1 MIRPAAVT
9 LFAALSFTAAMPTGC
24 ASSPNQGY
32 SFASPYNESIRTV
45 SVPVFDNETFH
56 RAVGV
61 RLTEAIAK
69 EINRSTPWIVA
80 PADRAHTALSGVV
93 RDTRLRDLSTNDDS
107 GLVQEL
113 AMQLTVDFTWTD
125 NRTGQTLVARRRFT
139 GAGAFIPALGVGERI
154 EVAEQGTIEDL
165 ARAIVAELRSE
176 W

>member
-1 MIRPAAVT
+1 MIRCFAVI
-9 LFAALSFTAAMPTGC
+9 LFAALSFAAVIPTGC

-32 SFASPYNESIRTV
+32 SFASPYNENIRTV

-69 EINRSTPWIVA
+69 EINRATPWTIA
-80 PADRAHTALSGVV
+80 PADRAQTALSGVV
-93 RDTRLRDLSTNDDS
+93 RDGRLRDLSTNDDS

-113 AMQLTVDFTWTD
+113 TMKLTVDFTWTD
-125 NRTGQTLVARRRFT
+125 NRTGETLVARRRFS
-139 GAGAFIPALGVGERI
+139 GAGAFIPAIGVGERI
-154 EVAEQGTIEDL
+154 EVAEQGAIEDL
-165 ARAIVAELRSE
+165 ARSIVAELRSE